1 MLMPNHVVKHARVK
15 HKMSFKNSLQNLKQ
29 IFAIFEIGL
38 RGKFAKKLFF
48 SVIFFILSIIIIIII
63 IIIIRGSII

>member
-15 HKMSFKNSLQNLKQ
+15 HKMSFKKSLQNLKQ

-38 RGKFAKKLFF
+38 RGKFAKKIIFLSYLFY
-48 SVIFFILSIIIIIII
+48 IIYYYYYYYY
-63 IIIIRGSII
+63 